1 MCGEFPKVPIC
12 LCVVSF
18 NQPHWFVH
26 LLIIKPWDSRALHN
40 DPKRYPNPRKF
51 DPSRWANDDSTSYE
65 SATKEE
71 VGTRD
76 HFGFGFGRRMCL
88 AMNLVD
94 QSLFLVMARLLWAFD
109 FKRAMDDQTGLDIVP
124 DMDDLQFGLFVMPKP
139 FPANIVP
146 RTADKARR
154 IREEWDQ
161 AAGELL
167 DANLQWRTRPHS
179 SPQVV

>member
-1 MCGEFPKVPIC
+1 MSCSSFPIFSHF
-12 LCVVSF
+12 LSF
-18 NQPHWFVH
+18 QSAHVTLSN
-26 LLIIKPWDSRALHN
+26 LLTADPFSRALHN
-40 DPKRYPNPRKF
+40 DPERYPNPRRF
-51 DPSRWANDDSTSYE
+51 DPSRWAHDDSTSYE

-71 VGTRD
+71 VGKRD

-109 FKRAMDDQTGLDIVP
+109 FKRAVDDETGLDIVP
-124 DMDDLQFGLFVMPKP
+124 DMDDLQFGLFVLPKP

-146 RTADKARR
+146 RTADRAQR
-154 IREEWDQ
+154 IRAEWDQ

-167 DANLQWRTRPHS
+167 DENLQWRTK
-179 SPQVV
+179 PQSTPQAV